1 MITQELMNILTRY
14 DSRGKVKN
22 NRKRLLKMGLEKIL
36 RNISKNESNQAIKL
50 QRKSIGELKEI
61 ARLRS
66 IKNIEKLTKEELML
80 PF

>member
-50 QRKSIGELKEI
+50 QRKLIGELKEI